1 MIDPRVEL
9 VRIYTPI
16 DEVLDLAR
24 SPPRFQY
31 TFYHEQRVVGF
42 HDKLE
47 FVGVERAFYILAAQV
62 GQSIRHRHRGHLRA
76 HEKRLFRPIADV
88 AFLERR

>member
-9 VRIYTPI
+9 VRISAPL
-16 DEVLDLAR
+16 DEILDLACW
-24 SPPRFQY
+24 PPRFQY

-47 FVGVERAFYILAAQV
+47 FIGVERAFYILATLV
-62 GQSIRHRHRGHLRA
+62 SQSIRHRHRGHLRA
-76 HEKRLFRPIADV
+76 HEKRLFRLITDV
-88 AFLERR
+88 AFLER